1 MHIPNDPPA
10 PPVEFFTT
18 TVRNVLDWP
27 VAETLT
33 EAGTLYPVG
42 VENISLKGVG
52 GRPPLSVKCFE
63 LSQESPICKLSYHLP
78 ENPFIFYLN
87 VVGIPQSPKIPI
99 MEKIY
104 LFNYDESY
112 EEDKEKW

>member
-1 MHIPNDPPA
+1 MTD
-10 PPVEFFTT
+10 
-18 TVRNVLDWP
+18 
-27 VAETLT
+27 TLT
-33 EAGTLYPVG
+33 KSGTLSPVG

-52 GRPPLSVKCFE
+52 GRPPLAVINFE
-63 LSQESPICKLSYHLP
+63 LPQESPICKLSYHLP